1 MLTVLGGWG
10 TGLCTVLGVLAFQGR
25 WLAWTI
31 FYAVFVANLI
41 LDAWLLRVLHR
52 QAARKYLPWFFLYI
66 AWEFISTATGL
77 IMWLIS
83 RDLYTVVYWWKEA
96 LRMTLLV
103 GAVRESLLRIFK
115 GFEVLLRWSV
125 LVVILA
131 VVAYSWWK
139 AAYAPPIQ
147 SNRVAS
153 FILGAEFTF
162 RWGVAGVSV
171 VAMVLM
177 WFIQEPAGSRED
189 AVITGAAI
197 ASMGFVAWVIMRSV
211 FGTRFVFF
219 AQYLPDMGYFVA
231 VFYWIRVFKR
241 PVQEYGFKELG
252 MGPEDIRGEMHRY
265 GELVEKI
272 LESVRKLW

>member
-1 MLTVLGGWG
+1 MDIAL
-10 TGLCTVLGVLAFQGR
+10 
-25 WLAWTI
+25 
-31 FYAVFVANLI
+31 FVVNI
-41 LDAWLLRVLHR
+41 LVDSWLLYILRR
-52 QAARKYLPWFFLYI
+52 QSVWKQLPWFVLYI
-66 AWEFISTATGL
+66 CWEFLGACVGL
-77 IMWLIS
+77 TTWLIS
-83 RDLYTVVYWWKEA
+83 KQLYVTVFWWMEA
-96 LRMTLLV
+96 ARIALLV

-115 GFEVLLRWSV
+115 GFESLLRWSV
-125 LVVILA
+125 LLVILG

-139 AAYAPPIQ
+139 AVHAPPIQ
-147 SNRVAS
+147 SNRLAS
-153 FILGAEFTF
+153 FILGAEFTL

-197 ASMGFVAWVIMRSV
+197 ASMGFVAWVVIRSV

-231 VFYWIRVFKR
+231 AFYWIRVFRR
-241 PVQEYGFKELG
+241 PVREFGFKELG
-252 MGPEDIRGEMHRY
+252 MGPEDIHKEMHRY

-272 LESVRKLW
+272 LQSVRKLW